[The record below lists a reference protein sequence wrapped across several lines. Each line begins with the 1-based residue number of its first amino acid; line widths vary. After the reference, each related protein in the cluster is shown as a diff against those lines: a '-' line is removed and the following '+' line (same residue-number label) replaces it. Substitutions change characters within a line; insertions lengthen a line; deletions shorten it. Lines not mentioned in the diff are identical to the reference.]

1 MEDDLDWEGDILR
14 RIGVITAGGDAPGMN
29 AAIRAVVRTA
39 IYHGLEVIGIERG
52 YAGLIE
58 GQMRPMDVRSVSG
71 IINKGGTILKT
82 ARCPEFETYEGRRKA
97 VRNLER
103 AGVEGLVI
111 IGGDGSLH
119 GLQLLDEEWGVPAIG
134 VPATIDND
142 VPGTDYSIGFDTA
155 VNTALEAID
164 RIRDTAESH
173 ERIFVIEVMGRS
185 KGFIALEVAVGGGA
199 EIVLLPEIPFDM
211 GKVCE
216 KLEEGRRR
224 GKRSSI
230 VVTAEGAARAEEVGM
245 EIERNTGLP
254 VRTAVL
260 GHIQR
265 GGTPTAFSRSLAC
278 RLGAAAVELLIRG
291 EKGKMVG
298 VVGGVIKASEVREV
312 LREEKRID
320 TELYR
325 VFEML
330 AI

>member
-1 MEDDLDWEGDILR
+1 MEGDMDGEGDILR

-39 IYHGLEVIGIERG
+39 IYHGIEVFGIERG

-58 GQMRPMDVRSVSG
+58 GQMRTMDVRSVSG

-82 ARCPEFETYEGRRKA
+82 ARCPEFKTYDGRKRA
-97 VRNLER
+97 ARNLEK
-103 AGVEGLVI
+103 AGIEGLVV

-119 GLQLLDEEWGVPAIG
+119 GLQLLDEEWGVKAIG

-142 VPGTDYSIGFDTA
+142 IPGTDYTIGFDTA

-185 KGFIALEVAVGGGA
+185 KGFIALEVALGGGA

-211 GKVCE
+211 RKVCE
-216 KLEEGRRR
+216 KLETGYRR

-230 VVTAEGAARAEEVGM
+230 VVTAEGAAKADFVGR
-245 EIERNTGLP
+245 EIERCTGLP

-278 RLGAAAVELLIRG
+278 KLGSAAVELLISG
-291 EKGKMVG
+291 ERGKMVG
-298 VVGGVIKASEVREV
+298 ISGGVVKVSDVREI
-312 LREEKRID
+312 LKEEKRID
-320 TELYR
+320 LELYR
-325 VFEML
+325 ILEML